1 MKRRPQDENAWFA
14 FNSPPVLALFFA
26 SRSFFEDES
35 SAVRRFHLLQ
45 LAFRSVGF

>member
-26 SRSFFEDES
+26 SRPFFEGES
-35 SAVRRFHLLQ
+35 PVVKLFLLLQ
-45 LAFRSVGF
+45 LAFRRVGF